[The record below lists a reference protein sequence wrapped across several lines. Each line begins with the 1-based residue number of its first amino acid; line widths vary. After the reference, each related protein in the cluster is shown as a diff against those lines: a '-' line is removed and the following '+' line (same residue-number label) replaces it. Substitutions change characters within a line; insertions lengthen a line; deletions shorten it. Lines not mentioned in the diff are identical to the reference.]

1 MTKLGVC
8 GGLCLCVSLVKQT
21 LNYFK
26 DYEYWVGIL
35 TSFDLIHLVFLF
47 QKTNTFPAIVL
58 PVDLTNISY
67 LESFAMEAVSIY
79 GHIDILINNAG
90 LSYRGLIVSTS
101 TDVDY
106 KVMLVN
112 YLGQVALTKG
122 NQVSYRI
129 ILRGFYSLSKI
140 RKGKQHS
147 QFANGNS

>member
-1 MTKLGVC
+1 M
-8 GGLCLCVSLVKQT
+8 
-21 LNYFK
+21 
-26 DYEYWVGIL
+26 
-35 TSFDLIHLVFLF
+35 VFLL

-58 PVDLTNISY
+58 PVDLTNLSY

-129 ILRGFYSLSKI
+129 IL
-140 RKGKQHS
+140 
-147 QFANGNS
+147 

>member
-1 MTKLGVC
+1 MIVIRC
-8 GGLCLCVSLVKQT
+8 
-21 LNYFK
+21 
-26 DYEYWVGIL
+26 
-35 TSFDLIHLVFLF
+35 LVFVL

-101 TDVDY
+101 ADVDY

-122 NQVSYRI
+122 MKFSRY
-129 ILRGFYSLSKI
+129 
-140 RKGKQHS
+140 
-147 QFANGNS
+147 GN